1 MSACRR
7 QGRLVHRRPGQ
18 CRDGVRA
25 CCRDARG
32 LRQYR
37 CDRPCRGVCRSP
49 RFHAAAARRARTVLR
64 SDGRLV
70 SRVGELCIAGSDAWI
85 ARTRRRHQ
93 QFRCPSVHAR
103 VDISGVRG
111 SQGRA
116 RGSGPVSCDRARKLR
131 RNGQFRHPRLYPQGC
146 RANGGVGRAEL
157 AIGRQGQSARAI
169 GRTRRGGSVG
179 GLSVVAGGWT
189 RDGSPDAGRW
199 RPDTYVM
206 GVGSMSDNV
215 TEKRADVVVLGA
227 GVCGVSG
234 AFAAR
239 QRGLSVILVD
249 RREPGSETSYG
260 NAGILSSGSI
270 LPLNKPSLWSA
281 LPAYMT
287 NRHAALR
294 WDPGWAI
301 RNIDWLVRFLANAT
315 PSRTK
320 PRATALH
327 GLIGAS
333 LKLHREWI
341 VKADAAQRIRETGWL
356 KAWRRGGGGGAKP
369 EQAFLAEYGIE
380 SRLLDRQAISALEPN
395 ILPIYKVGLLHT
407 QTASVDSPGA
417 VVKAYARMFASS
429 GGEIRRS
436 EIKALMPDAAGW
448 RRALAAGG
456 VAARHVVVALG
467 PWSAD
472 LLRPL
477 GYRVPLAFER
487 GYHREFKPNP
497 ARSLQR
503 PIHDAEGSFLMTS
516 MEQGI
521 RVTTGVELTARDAP
535 SSFAQLDAV
544 VPVPRR

>member
-1 MSACRR
+1 MMA
-7 QGRLVHRRPGQ
+7 
-18 CRDGVRA
+18 
-25 CCRDARG
+25 
-32 LRQYR
+32 
-37 CDRPCRGVCRSP
+37 
-49 RFHAAAARRARTVLR
+49 
-64 SDGRLV
+64 
-70 SRVGELCIAGSDAWI
+70 
-85 ARTRRRHQ
+85 
-93 QFRCPSVHAR
+93 
-103 VDISGVRG
+103 
-111 SQGRA
+111 
-116 RGSGPVSCDRARKLR
+116 
-131 RNGQFRHPRLYPQGC
+131 
-146 RANGGVGRAEL
+146 
-157 AIGRQGQSARAI
+157 
-169 GRTRRGGSVG
+169 
-179 GLSVVAGGWT
+179 
-189 RDGSPDAGRW
+189 
-199 RPDTYVM
+199 
-206 GVGSMSDNV
+206 DNF
-215 TEKRADVVVLGA
+215 TGKRADVVVLGA
-227 GVCGVSG
+227 GIVGVSA

-239 QRGLSVILVD
+239 QRGLSVILVG
-249 RREPGSETSYG
+249 RREPGRETSYG

-270 LPLNKPSLWSA
+270 LPLNKPSLWAA

-301 RNIDWLVRFLANAT
+301 RNIDWVARFLANTA

-341 VKADAAQRIRETGWL
+341 VKADAAHRIRETGWL
-356 KAWRRGGGGGAKP
+356 KAWRSDAVGAAKQ
-369 EQAFLAEYGIE
+369 EQAFLADYGIE
-380 SRLLDRQAISALEPN
+380 SRLLGRQAISALEPN
-395 ILPIYKVGLLHT
+395 ILPVYKVGLLHT

-417 VVKAYARMFASS
+417 VVKAYARMFVGS
-429 GGEIRRS
+429 GGEVRQS
-436 EIKALMPDAAGW
+436 DIKAILPDGEAW
-448 RRALAAGG
+448 RVLLADGG
-456 VAARHVVVALG
+456 ISARHVVVALG

-535 SSFAQLDAV
+535 SSFAQLDQV
-544 VPVPRR
+544 VPAARSIVEFGEAVGDPWRGARPTLPDSLPMIGPAPRHSGLWLAFGNQHNGFTSEPATGAAIAAMIGGATPAFDVGPFSPSRYL